1 MLSFEPLRSL
11 FRTRARIVLAVCL
24 ALFVTAGVIGYIRL
38 SRFVDGRLVQGFY
51 GDSVVLYAGPRTLAA
66 GDVISADQ
74 VVASLRESGYTESVE
89 NSAGFF
95 KRAGDTLEIHPGPSS
110 YFKPEAVTATFTDKG
125 VTKLVNI
132 RNGRSVDEYALEPQ
146 VLATLNGSEREK
158 RRIVR
163 FAGIPKVLVNALLAA
178 EDKHFFSHA
187 GFDPLRLVKAAAVDL
202 KSQRKE
208 QGGSTLT
215 MQLARN
221 LYLDSDKKW
230 KRKVSEL
237 MITLMLEHKLTKEQI
252 FENYANRVYLG
263 RSNGFSVLGFAKAA
277 QVYFGKDLSQI
288 DLPEAA
294 FLAGMVQRPS
304 YYEPQHHLARAIE
317 RRNVVLRMM
326 RQSDFIDSTQL
337 QSAVEEP
344 VSLAHAIPDT
354 GEAPYFLSL
363 ALSELQDATQ
373 SGTAPTR
380 VYTTLDPDLQRS
392 AVDAVRVGLKEVD
405 GYIARRRPN
414 ERHDVPQVALI
425 ALDPH
430 TGEVKAVI
438 GGRNYG
444 ISQLNHV
451 LAKRQPGSIF
461 KPFVYAA
468 ALSPGGNMTPA
479 STVVDQPTTF
489 HFGKDLYQPGN
500 FGEHFYGTVTLRR
513 ALAKS
518 MNIATVR
525 VAEKVGYDKVVN
537 VAHNAGL
544 NNLIMPTP
552 AVALGSYETTPLEMA
567 GAYTVFANQGI
578 YTQPHF
584 LSEARDQNGN
594 VIFSQKPRQ
603 HRALD
608 EGVAFLMQDMLEEVL
623 RSGTAASVKSRG
635 LLAQAA
641 GKTGTSRDGWFA
653 GFTSDLV
660 CIVWVGY
667 DDNSDLD
674 LEGARS
680 ALPIWTEFMKRA
692 TALRGAKPLASM
704 PSSVVSVSIDT
715 DTGLTAGPLC
725 ARVRRE
731 YFLAGTQPRKCTHEE
746 MLEQLEP
753 VLTPSEPITTSLRD
767 RL

>member
-1 MLSFEPLRSL
+1 MHNFLHSPRQITF
-11 FRTRARIVLAVCL
+11 AGCL
-24 ALFVTAGVIGYIRL
+24 LLLVTGFTVGYVQL
-38 SRFVDGRLVQGFY
+38 SRFVDSRLVQGFY
-51 GDSVVLYAGPRTLAA
+51 GDSVVIYAGPRTLGA
-66 GDVISADQ
+66 GDSFTADQ
-74 VVASLRESGYTESVE
+74 IVTGLRESGYTESPESLV
-89 NSAGFF
+89 GFF
-95 KRAGDTLEIHPGPSS
+95 KRSGDALEIHPGQSS
-110 YFKPEAVTATFTDKG
+110 YFKPEAVTVSFTDRTVDKI
-125 VTKLVNI
+125 VSI
-132 RNGRSVDEYALEPQ
+132 RDGSRVEQYALEPQ
-146 VLATLNGSEREK
+146 VLATLNGAEREK

-163 FAGIPKVLVNALLAA
+163 FEGIPKVLVEALLAA

-230 KRKVSEL
+230 KRKATEL
-237 MITLMLEHKLTKEQI
+237 LITLMLEHKLTKEQI

-263 RSNGFSVLGFAKAA
+263 RSNGFTVLGFAKAA

-317 RRNVVLRMM
+317 RRNRVLHLM
-326 RQSDFIDSTQL
+326 RQSDFISDAQL
-337 QSAVEEP
+337 QSATRSP
-344 VSLAHAIPDT
+344 ASLANAIPDT

-363 ALSELQDATQ
+363 AMNELQDKTQ
-373 SGTAPTR
+373 SGPTASQ
-380 VYTTLDPDLQRS
+380 VYTTLDPDLQRIATDS
-392 AVDAVRVGLKEVD
+392 VREGLKEVD
-405 GYIARRRPN
+405 GYIARRRSAK
-414 ERHDVPQVALI
+414 RHDLPQVALI
-425 ALDPH
+425 ALDPY

-444 ISQLNHV
+444 MSQLNHV

-468 ALSPGGNMTPA
+468 ALSSPASKMTPA
-479 STVVDQPTTF
+479 TTVVDAPTTF
-489 HFGKDLYQPGN
+489 RFGNDSYQPGN
-500 FGEHFYGTVTLRR
+500 FGDHFYGTVSLRR

-525 VAEKVGYDKVVN
+525 VAEKVGYEKIVDL
-537 VAHNAGL
+537 AHKAGL
-544 NNLIMPTP
+544 NSLIMPTP

-567 GAYTVFANQGI
+567 GAYTVFANHGV

-584 LSEARDQNGN
+584 LNEARDPSGKVVFQE
-594 VIFSQKPRQ
+594 KPRQ
-603 HRALD
+603 HQALD
-608 EGVAFLMQDMLEEVL
+608 PGVTFLMQDMLEEVL

-635 LLAQAA
+635 LLAEAA

-653 GFTSDLV
+653 GFISDLV

-680 ALPIWTEFMKRA
+680 ALPVWTEFMKRA
-692 TALRGAKPLASM
+692 TALRSAQPLSKM
-704 PSSVVSVSIDT
+704 PSGVISVSIDT
-715 DTGLTAGPLC
+715 DTGLKAGPEC
-725 ARVRRE
+725 GRVHNE
-731 YFLAGTQPRKCTHEE
+731 YFLKGTQPRECNHDFV
-746 MLEQLEP
+746 P
-753 VLTPSEPITTSLRD
+753 VSEIGLITSASLSVGTAVRP
-767 RL
+767 

>member
-1 MLSFEPLRSL
+1 MLPFSPVRL
-11 FRTRARIVLAVCL
+11 FFGSRIRIALT
-24 ALFVTAGVIGYIRL
+24 ALFCLLVVAGTIGYLQL
-38 SRFVDGRLVQGFY
+38 SRFVDARLVQGFY
-51 GDSVVLYAGPRTLAA
+51 GDSVILYAGPRTLAV

-74 VVASLRESGYTESVE
+74 VLAGLRESGYTEVAD
-89 NSAGFF
+89 NAAGYFS
-95 KRAGDTLEIHPGPSS
+95 KSSDTLEIHPGPAS
-110 YFKPEAVTATFTDKG
+110 YFKPEAVRVTFGEKG
-125 VTKLVNI
+125 VTKLVNV
-132 RNGRSVDEYALEPQ
+132 RDGAAVDEYALEPQ

-163 FAGIPKVLVNALLAA
+163 FAGIPRVLVNALLAA

-221 LYLDSDKKW
+221 LYLDSDKNW
-230 KRKVSEL
+230 KRKASEL
-237 MITLMLEHKLTKEQI
+237 MITLMLERKLTKEQI

-294 FLAGMVQRPS
+294 FLAGIVQRPS
-304 YYEPQHHLARAIE
+304 YYEPQHHLARAVE

-326 RQSDFIDSTQL
+326 RQSDFISDTQL
-337 QSAVEEP
+337 QSATEEP

-373 SGTAPTR
+373 SGPTPTR

-392 AVDAVRVGLKEVD
+392 AADAVRVGLNEVD
-405 GYIARRRPN
+405 GYIARRRPK
-414 ERHDVPQVALI
+414 ERHDLPQVALI

-444 ISQLNHV
+444 TSQLNHV

-525 VAEKVGYDKVVN
+525 VAEKVGYGKVVGL
-537 VAHNAGL
+537 ARKAGL

-567 GAYTVFANQGI
+567 GAYTVFANGGI

-584 LSEARDQNGN
+584 LSEARDQNGK
-594 VIFSQKPRQ
+594 VIFSEKPIQ

-608 EGVAFLMQDMLEEVL
+608 TGVTFLMQDMLEEVL

-692 TALRGAKPLASM
+692 AALRGAQPLSSM
-704 PSSVVSVSIDT
+704 PGGVVSVSIDT
-715 DTGLTAGPLC
+715 ETGLTAGPLC
-725 ARVRRE
+725 TSVRRE
-731 YFLAGTQPRKCTHEE
+731 YFLSGTQPRKCTHEE
-746 MLEQLEP
+746 MLDPFETVPE
-753 VLTPSEPITTSLRD
+753 TPNPITALLSH
-767 RL
+767 

>member
-11 FRTRARIVLAVCL
+11 FRTRARIVLAACL

-110 YFKPEAVTATFTDKG
+110 YFKPEAVIATFTDKG
-125 VTKLVNI
+125 VTKLVNV
-132 RNGRSVDEYALEPQ
+132 RDGRSVDEYALEPQ

-178 EDKHFFSHA
+178 EDKRFFSHA

-230 KRKVSEL
+230 KRKASEL

-317 RRNVVLRMM
+317 RRNVVLRLM
-326 RQSDFIDSTQL
+326 RQNDFIDSERL
-337 QSAVEEP
+337 QNAVEEP

-373 SGTAPTR
+373 SGAAPTR

-392 AVDAVRVGLKEVD
+392 AADAVRVGLKEVD

-438 GGRNYG
+438 GGRHYG
-444 ISQLNHV
+444 TSQLNHV

-608 EGVAFLMQDMLEEVL
+608 EGVTFLMQDMLEEVL

-692 TALRGAKPLASM
+692 TALRGAQPLASM
-704 PSSVVSVSIDT
+704 PNSVVCVSIDT

-725 ARVRRE
+725 TRVRRE

-746 MLEQLEP
+746 MPQQLEP
-753 VLTPSEPITTSLRD
+753 VLTPSEPITTALSD